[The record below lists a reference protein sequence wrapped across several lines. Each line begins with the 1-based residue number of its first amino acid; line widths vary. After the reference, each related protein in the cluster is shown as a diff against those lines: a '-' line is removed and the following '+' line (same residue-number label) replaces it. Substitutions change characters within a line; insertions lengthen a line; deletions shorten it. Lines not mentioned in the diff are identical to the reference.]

1 MFSVFRPQNYKKFGM
16 AHIKFI
22 YFHYFCK
29 NKPQNLLI
37 MKKIATLILSIF
49 CAFSANAQQ
58 KPFDIDLWQNGL
70 PNSNGIDKT
79 QPYDDSKQNFK
90 PSIRVF
96 LPDANK
102 ATGRAVVCCPGGG
115 YSHLAMDHEGYQWA
129 SFFNERGIALIV
141 LKYRMPHANT
151 EVPIS
156 DAKEALRLV
165 RENAQKWNIDPKQV
179 GIMGSS
185 AGGHLAS
192 IVSTHSDAATAP
204 NFQILFYPV
213 VTFDYTYTHKGSRHG
228 LIGENAS
235 QEMVDLYSNEK
246 QVTPQTPP
254 AIMLLSDDDTVVP
267 SPNSVNYYLALRK
280 NNVKASM
287 YIYPSGGH
295 GWGIRENFKY
305 HNEMLSDLSAWLKS
319 F

>member
-1 MFSVFRPQNYKKFGM
+1 
-16 AHIKFI
+16 
-22 YFHYFCK
+22 
-29 NKPQNLLI
+29 
-37 MKKIATLILSIF
+37 MKKIATLILSLL

-58 KPFDIDLWQNGL
+58 KPFDIDLWQKGL

-90 PSIRVF
+90 PSVRVF
-96 LPDANK
+96 LPDAEK
-102 ATGRAVVCCPGGG
+102 ASGRAVVCCPGGG
-115 YSHLAMDHEGYQWA
+115 YSHLAMEHEGYDWA
-129 SFFNERGIALIV
+129 PFFNERGIALIV

-165 RENAQKWNIDPKQV
+165 RENAEKWHINPKDV

-192 IVSTHSDAATAP
+192 TVATHSDAETAP

-213 VTFDYTYTHKGSRHG
+213 VTFDYAYTHKGSRHG

-235 QEMVDLYSNEK
+235 QQMVDLYSNEK
-246 QVTPQTPP
+246 QVNAQTPP

-280 NNVKASM
+280 NKIKASM

-305 HNEMLSDLSAWLKS
+305 HNEMMSDLSSWLKS